1 MRLPD
6 WFYTVPLRMR
16 SLLRRGQVDQELDE
30 ELAYHIEQRTQQY
43 IGAGV
48 APREARAAA
57 LREWRGVEQIKEECR
72 DMRRINSIQDLAGD
86 IRYGLRQ
93 LLASP
98 GFTVVVA
105 ISLALGIGANTAI
118 FSLMDAVL
126 FEMLPVKQPRQ
137 LVLLKWSAKGWPDV
151 VEDLEGTSLVDEH
164 TGRSWSES
172 FSYPVYEHFRDRNHV
187 FSQTFG
193 FAANTQRV
201 NVSMRGRAEA
211 AEAVMV
217 SGNYFEALGVY
228 ALHGRA
234 ILPSDDMAAAPPVA
248 VLSHR
253 FWQRRF
259 GADASVVGKSMAVN
273 GTSFMIAGVTP
284 AEFFGLEPGSSPDV
298 FVPLSQYEHLLPE
311 YSAAATESGGTAPPP
326 LTHDARVWWL
336 VVAGRLWP
344 GQTEEHAR
352 AELAVLFN
360 QEIGG
365 SSAAGKAQAGP
376 KTPVLETL
384 PASQG
389 LDGLRRKFSRP
400 LFVLMA
406 MVGVVLLMACANAAG
421 MLLARATA
429 RQREIAV
436 RLSLG
441 ARRSRLIRQLL
452 TESIMLAVIGGAA
465 GVLLARWASTVL
477 VAWLSSGRS
486 PLVLAL
492 HVDARILAFT
502 VAVSVLTGVLF
513 GLAPAW
519 QATGVD
525 LGPAL
530 KQGGGSG
537 GRATGRF
544 ASGRMLV
551 AAQVAL
557 CLLLLVSAG
566 LFLRTLGNLEGTDL
580 GFRRDHLLQ
589 FTVQPGLNGYQDAR
603 LASYY
608 EELHRRIQ
616 SIAGVRSVGYSSHAL
631 VGGGVSTSDA
641 AIPGYT
647 DGKRRVD
654 VYRNVVGPGFFET
667 LGIPLVLGRA
677 IETRDGMTAPKVA
690 VVNEKLVKAYFHG
703 DNPIGHTL
711 RFGSEKRPRDF
722 EIVGMVKDAKYNRLR
737 DEAPPTAY
745 LAYLQ
750 EPGTWSALTFEV
762 RAEKAEPGALV
773 AAIRQE
779 ALALDKDVPL
789 ADVKTQTEAIAQ
801 ELVQERVFARLASL
815 FGGLALVLASIGVY
829 GTMAYTV
836 ARRTGE
842 IGIRMAI
849 GAKPVDI
856 LGMVLRESVRI
867 VLVGSV
873 AGLAAAVAATSVIRS
888 ELYGLTPH
896 NPVVFGGATV
906 VLVVVTLLA
915 AWVPARRASRV
926 DPLRALRNE

>member
-1 MRLPD
+1 MRLLH
-6 WFYTVPLRMR
+6 WFFTLPLRLR
-16 SLLRRGQVDQELDE
+16 SLLRRGQVDHELDE
-30 ELAYHIEQRTQQY
+30 ELAYHIAQRTDQY
-43 IGAGV
+43 IGEGR
-48 APREARAAA
+48 APREAREAA

-72 DMRRINSIQDLAGD
+72 DMRRVSFIQDLAGD

-105 ISLALGIGANTAI
+105 VSLALGIGANTAI
-118 FSLMDAVL
+118 FSLMDAVM

-151 VEDLEGTSLVDEH
+151 VEDLEGSSFEDER

-172 FSYPVYEHFRDRNHV
+172 FPYPVYERFRDSNHV
-187 FSQTFG
+187 FSQTFA
-193 FAANTQRV
+193 FAANTQRL
-201 NVSMRGRAEA
+201 NVSMSGRAEA
-211 AEAVMV
+211 AEALMI
-217 SGNYFEALGVY
+217 SGNYFEGLGVH
-228 ALHGRA
+228 ALLGRT
-234 ILPSDDMAAAPPVA
+234 ILPSDDVAAAPPVA
-248 VLSHR
+248 VLAHR

-259 GADASVVGKSMAVN
+259 GQDASVVGKTIAVN
-273 GTSFMIAGVTP
+273 GTSFMIAGIAP
-284 AEFFGLEPGSSPDV
+284 AEFFGLEPGSSPDI
-298 FVPLSQYEHLLPE
+298 FVPLSQYVRLLPE
-311 YSAAATESGGTAPPP
+311 YSGAAAEPGGKAPTP

-336 VVAGRLWP
+336 VVAGRLRP
-344 GQTEEHAR
+344 AETEAR
-352 AELAVLFN
+352 AQAELAVLFN
-360 QEIGG
+360 QSIG
-365 SSAAGKAQAGP
+365 AEGKAQASP

-389 LDGLRRKFSRP
+389 LDGLRRSFSRP

-421 MLLARATA
+421 LLLARATA

-452 TESIMLAVIGGAA
+452 TESTMLAVIGGAA
-465 GVLLARWASTVL
+465 GILLARWASTVL
-477 VAWLSSGRS
+477 VAWLSSGRH

-502 VAVSVLTGVLF
+502 VAVSVLTGLLF

-519 QATGVD
+519 MATRVD

-530 KQGGGSG
+530 KQGGGG
-537 GRATGRF
+537 ARTTGRF
-544 ASGRMLV
+544 VSGRILV
-551 AAQVAL
+551 AGQVAL

-566 LFLRTLGNLEGTDL
+566 LFLRTLGNLEATDL
-580 GFRRDHLLQ
+580 GFRRDQLLQ
-589 FTVQPGLNGYQDAR
+589 FSLQPGLNGYQGAR

-608 EELHRRIQ
+608 RELQQRIQ
-616 SIAGVRSVGYSSHAL
+616 SIAGVRSVGLSEHAL
-631 VGGGVSTSDA
+631 VGGGVSTSTA

-647 DGKRRVD
+647 DGKRRVE

-667 LGIPLVLGRA
+667 LGIPLVLGRT
-677 IETRDGMTAPKVA
+677 IESRDGVTAPKVA
-690 VVNEKLVKAYFHG
+690 VVNEKLVQKYFHG
-703 DNPIGHTL
+703 DNPIGHAL
-711 RFGSEKRPRDF
+711 RFGDDKRPMDF
-722 EIVGMVKDAKYNRLR
+722 EIVGLVKDAKYNGLR

-745 LAYLQ
+745 LSYLQ
-750 EPGTWSALTFEV
+750 ERGISSAMTFEV
-762 RAEKAEPGALV
+762 RAEAEPRTLV

-815 FGGLALVLASIGVY
+815 FGGLALMLASIGLY
-829 GTMAYTV
+829 GTIAYTV
-836 ARRTGE
+836 ARRTNE

-849 GAKPVDI
+849 GARPVDI
-856 LGMVLRESVRI
+856 MGMVLRESARV

-873 AGLAAAVAATSVIRS
+873 AGLAAAVAATRVIRS
-888 ELYGLTPH
+888 QLYGLSPH
-896 NPVVFGGATV
+896 DPLVLTGAAA
-906 VLVVVTLLA
+906 VLVVVTMLA
-915 AWVPARRASRV
+915 ACIPARRASRV